1 MLCIHK
7 PLLSRSLQVQEFQ
20 RWILRLYITL
30 CVDSGQLEKAEGI
43 VLGSTF
49 DVVVQRLC
57 GVLFDVGSFVVD
69 HAEVK
74 VGTVYFVFRR

>member
-1 MLCIHK
+1 
-7 PLLSRSLQVQEFQ
+7 
-20 RWILRLYITL
+20 
-30 CVDSGQLEKAEGI
+30 
-43 VLGSTF
+43 
-49 DVVVQRLC
+49 VVQRLC